1 MPHKLLFN
9 GTNCYLILRKL
20 MEPLGGYYA
29 EPDSTP
35 MWRATVDEIDEEKYE
50 RISFRL
56 RYPRSA
62 SVSSVTGSDS
72 FIFFIFLL
80 VSRLSTK
87 WWRRFQRF
95 SFFFF
100 PAENVRR
107 HNETVDATIR
117 AAIAQKPLPQGTSQ
131 IPNGSNGFFFPG
143 SDCCCYR
150 HRKVCGRFTAIK
162 KDTMD
167 AIGFFRDGDPGRLA
181 VNFVRDARHLR
192 WSPRDLL
199 FGIGVG
205 DPTVAVTFLFRGPRV
220 SRRGGTSLTNSWA
233 RAAAAPTFFVS
244 NCLSSRVSEPWKRAP
259 HGPAFHYG
267 EASSSLPRVVLS
279 LLSCQP
285 TSNDVPRT
293 GLHSAYLL
301 GQTELISIFLALFP
315 RFT

>member
-1 MPHKLLFN
+1 MMATISEILF
-9 GTNCYLILRKL
+9 L
-20 MEPLGGYYA
+20 
-29 EPDSTP
+29 
-35 MWRATVDEIDEEKYE
+35 
-50 RISFRL
+50 
-56 RYPRSA
+56 
-62 SVSSVTGSDS
+62 
-72 FIFFIFLL
+72 
-80 VSRLSTK
+80 
-87 WWRRFQRF
+87 
-95 SFFFF
+95 FF
-100 PAENVRR
+100 PRRKCAKAQRNRRR
-107 HNETVDATIR
+107 HHPRGHRPKTATSR
-117 AAIAQKPLPQGTSQ
+117 YV
-131 IPNGSNGFFFPG
+131 PNSKWVQRFFFPG

-181 VNFVRDARHLR
+181 VNFVGDARHLR